1 MQNTTLCR
9 PSIHITKFCS
19 VKCKKKKM
27 KKDCI
32 MQLPLAVNNFSVFNR
47 AKYDPITPH
56 LFIASSLVCINR
68 VSDDLTSLQKVV

>member
-19 VKCKKKKM
+19 VKCKKKKKM

-47 AKYDPITPH
+47 AKYDPITPPF
-56 LFIASSLVCINR
+56 FIASSLVCINR
-68 VSDDLTSLQKVV
+68 VSDDLTGLQ